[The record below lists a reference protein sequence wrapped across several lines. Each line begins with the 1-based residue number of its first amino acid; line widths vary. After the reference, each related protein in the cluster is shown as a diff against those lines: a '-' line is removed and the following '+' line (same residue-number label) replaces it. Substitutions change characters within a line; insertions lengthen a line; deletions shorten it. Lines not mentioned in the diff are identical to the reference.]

1 MAYNDEDDGLLL
13 LRLGIEDDEQS
24 FRKARKEVDDFANA
38 LSDLT
43 ADVNLS
49 DALNAVRSF
58 KKLWDSLQDKSI
70 SLSVKDLTAGEY
82 GLTYGSKNAI
92 DQLDSQR
99 IAGLYGITSEEVLR
113 TINAVQAE
121 KGTLKYAG
129 RISDD
134 QWRAYSQAAKET
146 GSKTWG
152 QTQDGLYKMMTESDN
167 AKVISAFYDELLGPL
182 FTKAAN
188 AKSTTE
194 RDRLLELAQEV
205 MRQTPWASKPMY
217 DYEWATRTELGAQFP
232 IAGLLSPGQGNST
245 LLQLEQDV
253 ANADRTVH
261 SAAQHMDQARKSWT
275 RVVEGVVAPFRVF
288 GANVLDASAS
298 IVEWGASLGGIAVKE
313 GSGSALKSLGF
324 DYANSY
330 TVYPKSARAFSEY
343 VNNYQ
348 SGHFS
353 NKYGYYGDNGALID
367 YNSEEYI
374 SLLDKRI
381 QASALNNDYIA
392 TELSVYDRVLPM
404 SANYKTKLD
413 NLMMA
418 YHTRIMN
425 KEGVSASDAEALMN
439 NKESPYYINMVE
451 QGLSYTDVISRM
463 QKLGLISSEEYSNWI
478 FTILDKFN
486 PNDYKKLFTSSPD
499 VNVDTNRAFN
509 KGTSNTL
516 DVKIGKENLKIDLGE
531 SRTYDLTVRDLYD
544 VEVE

>member
-1 MAYNDEDDGLLL
+1 MEALDSDDLLL
-13 LRLGIEDDEQS
+13 LRIGIEDDEQS
-24 FRKARKEVDDFANA
+24 IRKARKDIDDFANA
-38 LSDLT
+38 LSDIT
-43 ADVNLS
+43 ANVNLN
-49 DALNAVRSF
+49 DAMNAVRSF
-58 KKLWDSLQDKSI
+58 KRLWDSLQDKSI
-70 SLSVKDLTAGEY
+70 ALSVKDLTAGEY

-92 DQLDSQR
+92 DQLDNQR
-99 IAGLYGITSEEVLR
+99 IAGFYGITSEEVLR

-129 RISDD
+129 KISDD

-146 GSKTWG
+146 GSETWG
-152 QTQDGLYKMMTESDN
+152 GSRSGLYRMMTESDN

-188 AKSTTE
+188 ASSSTE

-232 IAGLLSPGQGNST
+232 IAGLLSPGQGNSS
-245 LLQLEQDV
+245 LLQLEQDITD
-253 ANADRTVH
+253 ADKQVH
-261 SAAQHMDQARKSWT
+261 SAAQHMDQATKSWS
-275 RVVEGVVAPFRVF
+275 RMVEGIVSPFRVF
-288 GANVLDASAS
+288 GANVMKASAS
-298 IVEWGASLGGIAVKE
+298 VIEWGASLGSIAVKE
-313 GSGSALKSLGF
+313 GSWTAIKSLGF
-324 DYANSY
+324 DYTDSY
-330 TVYPKSARAFSEY
+330 ITYPKNPKEFAQY
-343 VNNYQ
+343 VNDYQ

-353 NKYGYYGDNGALID
+353 NKYGYYGNNGTLVD
-367 YNSEEYI
+367 YNSEEYL

-413 NLMMA
+413 NLMTA
-418 YHTRIMN
+418 YHTRVMT
-425 KEGVSASDAEALMN
+425 KEGISASKAEALMN
-439 NKESPYYINMVE
+439 DKESPYYINMVE
-451 QGLSYTDVISRM
+451 QGLSYTDVISKM
-463 QKLGLISSEEYSNWI
+463 QKLGLISNEEYSNWI

>member
-1 MAYNDEDDGLLL
+1 MDDNDEDDGLLL

-38 LSDLT
+38 LSDFT
-43 ADVNLS
+43 ANVNLS

-70 SLSVKDLTAGEY
+70 ELSVKDLTAGEY

-121 KGTLKYAG
+121 KGALKYAG
-129 RISDD
+129 QISDD

-152 QTQDGLYKMMTESDN
+152 GDRSGLYKMMTESDN

-205 MRQTPWASKPMY
+205 MKHTPWASKSMY

-232 IAGLLSPGQGNST
+232 IAGLLSPGQGNSS
-245 LLQLEQDV
+245 LLQLEQDI

-261 SAAQHMDQARKSWT
+261 SAAQHMDQAKKSWT
-275 RVVEGVVAPFRVF
+275 RVLEGIVSPFRVF

-298 IVEWGASLGGIAVKE
+298 IIEWSASLGSIAAKE
-313 GSGSALKSLGF
+313 GSLTAIKSVGF
-324 DYANSY
+324 DYSHNYLALPKNKKEAVRFLSDY
-330 TVYPKSARAFSEY
+330 TPGEYSE
-343 VNNYQ
+343 
-348 SGHFS
+348 F
-353 NKYGYYGDNGALID
+353 YGYYGENGALVD
-367 YNSEEYI
+367 YSSEEFMH
-374 SLLDKRI
+374 LLDKRI

-392 TELSVYDRVLPM
+392 TELSIFDRVVAM
-404 SANYKTKLD
+404 SPNYRTKEENLANVW
-413 NLMMA
+413 A
-418 YHTRIMN
+418 SRIMA
-425 KEGVSASDAEALMN
+425 KENVSKEEA
-439 NKESPYYINMVE
+439 KEMMRNPDNPYYLNTAK
-451 QGLSYTDVISRM
+451 QNLSYTGTIWRM
-463 QKLGLISSEEYSNWI
+463 GQVGLISEADAWQWLL
-478 FTILDKFN
+478 TIMDKFN
-486 PNDYKKLFTSSPD
+486 PNDYSKVFTNLPSVD
-499 VNVDTNRAFN
+499 VNPDKNAI
-509 KGTSNTL
+509 KGTNNTL
-516 DVKIGKENLKIDLGE
+516 DVKINGQKLKMDLGE

>member
-1 MAYNDEDDGLLL
+1 MTDNDEDDGLLL

-43 ADVNLS
+43 ANVNLS
-49 DALNAVRSF
+49 DAMNAVRSF

-70 SLSVKDLTAGEY
+70 ALSVKDLTAGEY

-121 KGTLKYAG
+121 KGSLKYAG
-129 RISDD
+129 KISDD

-152 QTQDGLYKMMTESDN
+152 GDRSGLYRMMTESDN

-188 AKSTTE
+188 AKSATE

-205 MRQTPWASKPMY
+205 MKQTPWASKPMY

-232 IAGLLSPGQGNST
+232 VAGLLSPGQGNSF
-245 LLQLEQDV
+245 LLKSEQDILE
-253 ANADRTVH
+253 ADKLVH
-261 SAAQHMDQARKSWT
+261 SAAQHSDQAIKSATRTAEGLFSGLRKAGAKLMDTGASIT
-275 RVVEGVVAPFRVF
+275 EGVTNFVAIASKQGGVV
-288 GANVLDASAS
+288 GVKSMGLD
-298 IVEWGASLGGIAVKE
+298 V
-313 GSGSALKSLGF
+313 
-324 DYANSY
+324 NSY
-330 TVYPKSARAFSEY
+330 VEYPEVRGSNAFAYHKVYDK
-343 VNNYQ
+343 
-348 SGHFS
+348 GHFS
-353 NKYGYYGDNGALID
+353 SAYGYYNDGKLVD
-367 YNSEEYI
+367 YNSEAYT
-374 SLLDKRI
+374 SLLDSRMLEMQK
-381 QASALNNDYIA
+381 SKDYVGLEWA
-392 TELSVYDRVLPM
+392 MYDRILTLTP
-404 SANYKTKLD
+404 NYTDTLD
-413 NLMMA
+413 SLMET
-418 YHTRIMN
+418 YHTRIMT
-425 KEGVSASDAEALMN
+425 KEGISGVEAEQKMRDAN
-439 NKESPYYINMVE
+439 SPYYINMIE
-451 QGLSYTDVISRM
+451 QGLGYTDVIDRM
-463 QKLGLISSEEYSNWI
+463 RTLGLISTEEYNSWMLN
-478 FTILDKFN
+478 ILKKFN
-486 PNDYKKLFTSSPD
+486 PADYSKLFPSIEKF
-499 VNVDTNRAFN
+499 NVDPSKDFI